1 MTSTLASGVQN
12 SPQRDSR
19 FYPFR
24 GTRKP
29 LALLLVTLMSGCAA
43 TRLTQFHNF
52 SEAGSAYV
60 KASQVVLDE
69 AGTAAIDADSLISQ
83 QGRDGLQTAE
93 ERRKSITTS
102 NEELRKRLLILREI
116 GRHERLL
123 QSYFE
128 TLGALA
134 DSNAP
139 STLGTAAEG
148 VFDSISKLSPTIKNA
163 SLGGVKI
170 ENHIPQATSF
180 VVQSFKVKALEKELK
195 ARSVAIEREIAL
207 EEAAFKVI
215 ADNLQTDL
223 TVQLQLEETQDV
235 IEPYANPGALPP
247 RWPQRRN
254 EILQATVAAQSAQ
267 SAAGAAAK
275 LRESFIAL
283 VENRLSEPSI
293 SQVIAAINS
302 MLDLVQQI
310 QKASPAK

>member
-1 MTSTLASGVQN
+1 MTSTLAPRVQN
-12 SPQRDSR
+12 ILQRYSR
-19 FYPFR
+19 FHA
-24 GTRKP
+24 THCARKP
-29 LALLLVTLMSGCAA
+29 FALLLISLMSGCAS

-52 SEAGSAYV
+52 SQAGTAYV

-83 QGRDGLQTAE
+83 QGRDGLKTAE

-102 NEELRKRLLILREI
+102 DEELRKRLLILREI
-116 GRHERLL
+116 GHHERLL

-139 STLGTAAEG
+139 STLGTAAQG
-148 VFDSISKLSPTIKNA
+148 VFESISKLSPTIKNA

-180 VVQSFKVKALEKELK
+180 IVQSFKVKALEKELK
-195 ARSVAIEREIAL
+195 ARSPAIEREIAL
-207 EEAAFKVI
+207 EEAAFRVI

-223 TVQLQLEETQDV
+223 TVRLQLQESQKV
-235 IEPYANPGALPP
+235 IEPYASPGALPP
-247 RWPQRRN
+247 SWPQQRN
-254 EILQATVAAQSAQ
+254 EILQASVAAQSAQ
-267 SAAGAAAK
+267 TAAEAAAK
-275 LRESFIAL
+275 LRESFVAL

-293 SQVIAAINS
+293 SQVIMAINS

-310 QKASPAK
+310 QKASPSK

>member
-1 MTSTLASGVQN
+1 MTSTLVSRVQN
-12 SPQRDSR
+12 SPQRYSR
-19 FYPFR
+19 FYPFHR
-24 GTRKP
+24 ARKP
-29 LALLLVTLMSGCAA
+29 LALLLVTLMSGCAT
-43 TRLTQFHNF
+43 TRVTQFHNF
-52 SEAGSAYV
+52 SQAGSAYV

-83 QGRDGLQTAE
+83 QGRDALKTAD
-93 ERRKSITTS
+93 ERRKSITTGD
-102 NEELRKRLLILREI
+102 EELRERLLILREI

-163 SLGGVKI
+163 SLAGVKI

-195 ARSVAIEREIAL
+195 ARSAAIEREIAL
-207 EEAAFKVI
+207 EEAAFEVI

-223 TVQLQLEETQDV
+223 TVRLQLQESQEV
-235 IEPYANPGALPP
+235 IEPYASPDALPP
-247 RWPQRRN
+247 SWPQRRN

-267 SAAGAAAK
+267 SAAEAAGK
-275 LRESFIAL
+275 LRDSFIAL
-283 VENRLSEPSI
+283 VENRLTEPSI

-302 MLDLVQQI
+302 MVDVVQQI
-310 QKASPAK
+310 QKASPTK